1 MVVLKNQFYMAFYAT
16 ALAIS
21 ISVLIF
27 TLLSRRTDRPQN
39 KWFLVLI
46 SIVTLNSISEVSTA
60 IFESIAGD
68 STFNYYALGFSQN
81 TYFLFHSALCPMLY
95 NYVCSVTGKNRRR
108 PLVKTLFLNVPFLI
122 TEVFAIINPFN
133 NWVFYYDAN
142 FHFVRNWAEY
152 IIYAVALFYFVLS
165 VFELFFSW
173 HAITPR
179 RSVALTYL
187 FTLTFLG
194 VFIQLINQDIKA
206 ELFSEA
212 LALMGCMLA
221 VESEDDRIDADTG
234 IYNRR
239 ALHMD
244 VHNILTMK
252 EDSLLIYIK
261 IDNANFIERVVKSI
275 NYDILAISVAEYLK
289 TLFPRYTIYRPN
301 KETFVIICKKGDE
314 EKAEYLI
321 ESIKFRFEQPW
332 YIYDSVYNL
341 DAKIFSARIPADV
354 KSYEDIAYI
363 ADSIIPTKVVS
374 NAAEIE
380 WILRRSDIEKAIK
393 NAVVNGGLEVYY
405 QPTLNASDLSVHGA
419 EALVRMHDTKLGF
432 VSPEEF
438 IPIAEQIG
446 LVDKIDDFVLVEV
459 CKLIK
464 SGILA
469 DYNLDYINI
478 NLSVIQCLKPGFFEH
493 IIKTV
498 DSYDIDHHVINFEI
512 TESVGAEDYEK
523 LAGIAKNL
531 KSSGFKISMDDYGTG
546 YSNMDGMF
554 ALDFDV
560 VKIDKSI
567 LWSAMSDKKGRVILE
582 NSINMIKGLG
592 SKVLVEGVE
601 TREQVKLLQTYDIDF
616 MQGYY
621 FSKPISKSK
630 FLVYLANQL
639 REVGL

>member
-21 ISVLIF
+21 ISVLLF

-60 IFESIAGD
+60 IFENIAGE
-68 STFNYYALGFSQN
+68 SNFNYLALTFSQN
-81 TYFLFHSALCPMLY
+81 TYFLFHTALSPMLY
-95 NYVCSVTGKNRRR
+95 NYVSSVTGKNRRR
-108 PLVKTLFLNVPFLI
+108 PLMRTIVLNIPFLI
-122 TEVFAIINPFN
+122 TEVFAIFNPFN
-133 NWVFYYDAN
+133 NWIFYYDPN

-152 IIYAVALFYFVLS
+152 IIYAVALLYFVLS

-173 HAITPR
+173 HAMTPR
-179 RSVALTYL
+179 RSIALTYL
-187 FTLTFLG
+187 FSLTFLG

-206 ELFSEA
+206 ELFAEA

-244 VHNILTMK
+244 IHNILTMK
-252 EDSLLIYIK
+252 EEAVLIYIK
-261 IDNANFIERVVKSI
+261 IDNANIIKRVVKSI
-275 NYDILAISVAEYLK
+275 NYDVLAIAVADFLK

-301 KETFVIICKKGDE
+301 KETFVIICKKSDE
-314 EKAEYLI
+314 KNSEFLV

-332 YIYDSVYNL
+332 FIYESIFNL
-341 DAKIFSARIPADV
+341 DAKIFSAKIPTEV
-354 KSYEDIAYI
+354 NSYEDIAYI
-363 ADSIIPTKVVS
+363 ADSIIPTNVLI
-374 NAAEIE
+374 NCAEIE
-380 WILRRSDIEKAIK
+380 WVLRRSDIEKSIK

-405 QPTLNASDLSVHGA
+405 QPTLNAKDLTVHGA
-419 EALVRMHDTKLGF
+419 EALIRMHDSRLGF

-459 CKLIK
+459 CKLIR

-469 DYNLDYINI
+469 EYNLDYINV
-478 NLSVIQCLKPGFFEH
+478 NLSVIQCLQPGFFEH

-498 DSYDIDHHVINFEI
+498 DDYDIDHSVINFEI
-512 TESVGAEDYEK
+512 TESVRSEDYDK
-523 LAGIAKNL
+523 LAQIAKNL
-531 KSSGFKISMDDYGTG
+531 KSSGFVISMDDYGTG
-546 YSNMDGMF
+546 YANMDGMF

-567 LWSAMSDKKGRVILE
+567 LWSAMEDFKGRVILE
-582 NSINMIKGLG
+582 NSIRMIKDLG

-601 TREQVKLLQTYDIDF
+601 TEAQVKLLQSYDIDY

-621 FSKPISKSK
+621 FSKPIPKSK
-630 FLVYLANQL
+630 FLDYLAN
-639 REVGL
+639 

>member
-21 ISVLIF
+21 ISVLLF

-39 KWFLVLI
+39 KWFLVLL

-108 PLVKTLFLNVPFLI
+108 PLAKTLFLNVPFLI

-173 HAITPR
+173 HAMTPR

-244 VHNILTMK
+244 IHNILTMK
-252 EDSLLIYIK
+252 EDALLIYIK
-261 IDNANFIERVVKSI
+261 IGNANIIKRVAKSI
-275 NYDILAISVAEYLK
+275 NYDVLAISVAEFLK
-289 TLFPRYTIYRPN
+289 TLFPRYNIYRPN
-301 KETFVIICKKGDE
+301 KETFVILCKKSSE
-314 EKAEYLI
+314 TQTEFLV

-332 YIYDSVYNL
+332 LIYDSAFNL
-341 DAKIFSARIPADV
+341 DAQIFSARIPTDV
-354 KSYEDIAYI
+354 NSYEDITYI
-363 ADSIIPTKVVS
+363 ADSIIPTNVMANS
-374 NAAEIE
+374 AEID
-380 WILRRSDIEKAIK
+380 WILRKSDIEKSIK
-393 NAVVNGGLEVYY
+393 NALVNGGLEVYY
-405 QPTLNASDLSVHGA
+405 QPTLNARNLTVHGA
-419 EALVRMHDTKLGF
+419 EALIRMHDERLGF
-432 VSPEEF
+432 ISPEEF
-438 IPIAEQIG
+438 VPIAEQIG
-446 LVDKIDDFVLVEV
+446 LVDKIDNFVLTEV

-469 DYNLDYINI
+469 EYNLDYINV
-478 NLSVIQCLKPGFFEH
+478 NLSVIECLQPGFFEH

-498 DSYDIDHHVINFEI
+498 DNFDIDHSVINFEI

-523 LAGIAKNL
+523 LAQIAKNL
-531 KSSGFKISMDDYGTG
+531 KSSGFALSMDDYGTG

-567 LWSAMSDKKGRVILE
+567 LWSAMEDHKGRVILE
-582 NSINMIKGLG
+582 NSIRMIRGLG

-601 TREQVKLLQTYDIDF
+601 TKEQVDLLQSYEIDY

-621 FSKPISKSK
+621 FSKPLSKSK
-630 FLVYLANQL
+630 FLDYLAN
-639 REVGL
+639 